1 MIGSKGMRIGYIAKK
16 MGRLGTT
23 TIITTKVNK

>member
-1 MIGSKGMRIGYIAKK
+1 MTGSQRIRIGRIAKK

-23 TIITTKVNK
+23 TIITTKVNN